1 MERRIAVYAYGME
14 EKRGI
19 ITGGTSGIG
28 LAAAKMLVRDGA
40 HVFIVGRDAE
50 KGKAAL
56 TALSDGKGKATYVEA
71 DVSTLRA
78 VKK

>member
-1 MERRIAVYAYGME
+1 MYAYGME

-50 KGKAAL
+50 RARPPLRPFLMAR
-56 TALSDGKGKATYVEA
+56 VRPP
-71 DVSTLRA
+71 TLKRM
-78 VKK
+78 

>member
-1 MERRIAVYAYGME
+1 MERRIAAHAYGME

-28 LAAAKMLVRDGA
+28 LAAAKCLSVTEPMSLLL
-40 HVFIVGRDAE
+40 GRDAE

-56 TALSDGKGKATYVEA
+56 TALSDGKGK
-71 DVSTLRA
+71 SHLR
-78 VKK
+78 

>member
-1 MERRIAVYAYGME
+1 MIWKGESPCTHTEWKKNGASS
-14 EKRGI
+14 
-19 ITGGTSGIG
+19 TGGTSGIG

-71 DVSTLRA
+71 DVST
-78 VKK
+78 